1 MNPKILKK
9 VQPKIKAALQIIDRY
24 TDFDIVLRF
33 GRSEA
38 MEKAKDGTVT
48 TVSIGVGNALAHGKA
63 DFESKRILA
72 AYKLSSRCGA
82 KENGQGLS
90 THNQKAKRKWQ
101 SQRTSKL
108 TRMLML
114 AFLQLIPLQPYQ
126 QLQARFKIKARLIFW
141 HL

>member
-9 VQPKIKAALQIIDRY
+9 VQLKIKAALQIIDRY
-24 TDFDIVLRF
+24 TDFDIALRF

-72 AYKLSSRCGA
+72 AYNLCKNVTNFPQDVELKKTA
-82 KENGQGLS
+82 KGYQLTIKKQKSNDNNENQ
-90 THNQKAKRKWQ
+90 N
-101 SQRTSKL
+101 
-108 TRMLML
+108 
-114 AFLQLIPLQPYQ
+114 
-126 QLQARFKIKARLIFW
+126 
-141 HL
+141 